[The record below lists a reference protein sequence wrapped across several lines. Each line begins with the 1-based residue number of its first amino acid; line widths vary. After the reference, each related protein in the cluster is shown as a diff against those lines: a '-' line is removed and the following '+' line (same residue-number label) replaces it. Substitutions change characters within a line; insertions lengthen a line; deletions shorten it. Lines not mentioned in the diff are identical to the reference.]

1 MTYLTHEKYNDG
13 IAYNDVALALV
24 SGVKFTK
31 RIYPICIPSSPV
43 VYQDHLKNNFVEILG
58 FAIENESEFNCLLAF
73 ANNKA
78 YTIFLDEEANN
89 FLWRLDENGLLLNKK
104 SNTNWK
110 YGSRKWTF
118 EEGGRIVVKD
128 GKN

>member
-24 SGVKFTK
+24 SGIKFTK

-58 FAIENESEFNCLLAF
+58 FAIENESEFYCPIVF
-73 ANNKA
+73 AIIETGAKKN
-78 YTIFLDEEANN
+78 LD
-89 FLWRLDENGLLLNKK
+89 WPK
-104 SNTNWK
+104 
-110 YGSRKWTF
+110 
-118 EEGGRIVVKD
+118 IVVKLEKIHNCYPIKLIFIGRFLVFLLEIWQQLD
-128 GKN
+128 IFVYCAKKG